1 MTIKVNF
8 LSGSYTAA
16 DLIAEFGAIRK
27 NGVLSGG
34 AIVEHAPQNL
44 SVDVAAL
51 TALYNGL
58 FMKNDATV
66 NVPITSNTSGY
77 TRIDTIALDFTNSTI
92 VAVMGTPS
100 GSPTPPVLTGN
111 KLGIANITVG
121 NNVSVIA
128 NANIADIRSDVP
140 LITDANAL
148 SINGDT
154 GFYICD
160 GTCSNIPAGATNG
173 GTLIHMARKNRVT
186 QLFFDYANIIA
197 YVRAFTT
204 GSVWSA
210 WEAIGT
216 STQKDAWKTVTYQN
230 SWVAHNDTSFPVR
243 YMKDSNG
250 FVRLKGLI
258 KSGAQGTVAFTLPT
272 GYRPVQEHIY
282 AASSNYLNGAVS
294 VNSTGAVTVLAMQA
308 GQWVSLDSIPPIP
321 TF

>member
-34 AIVEHAPQNL
+34 TIAEHSPQNL

-66 NVPITSNTSGY
+66 NVPITSNVSGY
-77 TRIDTIALDFTNSTI
+77 SRIDSIALDFDNSLI
-92 VAVMGTPS
+92 IAVMGTPG

-111 KLGIANITVG
+111 KLAIANVTVG
-121 NNVSVIA
+121 NNVSSIL

-140 LITDANAL
+140 LITDLNAL
-148 SINGDT
+148 SASLDT

-160 GTCSNIPAGATNG
+160 GTAANIPAGATNG

-186 QLFFDYANIIA
+186 QLFLDYSNVIA
-197 YVRAFTT
+197 YVRAYTT

-210 WEAIGT
+210 WEAIATGT
-216 STQKDAWKTVTYQN
+216 PKDTWHTPTFVN
-230 SWVAHNDTSFPVR
+230 SWADYGGIYPVR
-243 YMKDSNG
+243 YMKDALG
-250 FVRLKGLI
+250 FVHLKGLLT
-258 KSGAQGTVAFTLPT
+258 SGTINATAFNLPA
-272 GYRPVQEHIY
+272 GYRPPNGHNFPSSSAGAFAQFSV
-282 AASSNYLNGAVS
+282 ASNGDVKPLVGA
-294 VNSTGAVTVLAMQA
+294 NSSF
-308 GQWVSLDSIPPIP
+308 SLDGCIFA